1 MNLVARV
8 YLDEDVSVLLAVLL
22 NSRNVF
28 ATTAR
33 DNNMLGRADADHL
46 KKAAELHCVM
56 LTHNRSDFEKL
67 FVEYAEKNIP
77 HNGIIVLSRK
87 RDVYVSARQIVRFL
101 SQQPDISN
109 QLWYL

>member
-8 YLDEDVSVLLAVLL
+8 YLDEDVSILLAALL
-22 NSRNVF
+22 KSRHVH

-33 DNNMLGRADADHL
+33 DNNMLQRADADHL
-46 KKAAELHCVM
+46 KKAVELNCVI
-56 LTHNRSDFEKL
+56 LTHNRGDFENL
-67 FVEYAEKNIP
+67 YAEYTEQSKE

-87 RDVYVSARQIVRFL
+87 RDVYDSARRVIRFL
-101 SQQPDISN
+101 AAHPDISN